1 MNPRVLLVD
10 DEKDF
15 LATLVKRLG
24 RRQVGAEAV
33 TSGEEGLAFLDK
45 HEVDVVVL
53 DVRMPGMDGL
63 SVLREIKRRYP
74 LVEVIMLSGHAD
86 AQTAVQ
92 GMEMGAFDYLL
103 KPTDI
108 EEMVYK
114 IEDAH
119 AKKRLQEERIEQRK
133 REVPS

>member
-15 LATLVKRLG
+15 LTTLVKRLG
-24 RRQVGAEAV
+24 RRAGGTAEAV

-63 SVLREIKRRYP
+63 CLYCARS
-74 LVEVIMLSGHAD
+74 SG
-86 AQTAVQ
+86 
-92 GMEMGAFDYLL
+92 
-103 KPTDI
+103 DI
-108 EEMVYK
+108 PWS
-114 IEDAH
+114 
-119 AKKRLQEERIEQRK
+119 R
-133 REVPS
+133 